1 MTDSINYLRW
11 HQLVTNDLQNGIS
24 YTRSWSEEK
33 HGLID
38 ASPSRGT
45 SWINNNGSQTR
56 GKTSISKIIW

>member
-24 YTRSWSEEK
+24 YTRSWSEE
-33 HGLID
+33 HGIID

-45 SWINNNGSQTR
+45 SWISNNGSQTR